1 MHSYRDGTVF
11 WLTFS
16 SRRDYGLRL
25 QGQSRSQIWMVGFD
39 PAAAAAGNDP
49 SFRAFWLPFQDM
61 GSGNH
66 IAQWVEEVDRED
78 CDNDDQCEATEFCE
92 EGTCVPIIE

>member
-1 MHSYRDGTVF
+1 
-11 WLTFS
+11 
-16 SRRDYGLRL
+16 
-25 QGQSRSQIWMVGFD
+25 
-39 PAAAAAGNDP
+39 
-49 SFRAFWLPFQDM
+49 M